1 MKIWVLIL
9 FSVSV
14 FSLKAQIYYRVECE
28 VSIKELHED
37 GKQQLMVGKV
47 YFDKHIREI
56 VYDIRFPSPM
66 RFAVTDFG
74 VLSDSTKVGMD
85 KQFTQHLVDFSVF
98 NLVLSG
104 KLNYFGL
111 DNTQYQ
117 LVDVKKEE
125 DMVISEWALP
135 EEMGSDFG
143 NMLVSQKQNRLY
155 GMVSLDAE
163 GEVISKQFFTEYQKV
178 NDVLFPSKLIQLN
191 YKNGKAVD
199 KKITT
204 FRAIKLNAAHDESYR
219 FN

>member
-1 MKIWVLIL
+1 MKRWFFIWL
-9 FSVSV
+9 
-14 FSLKAQIYYRVECE
+14 SLSALSLQAQIYYRVECE
-28 VSIKELHED
+28 VSIKEIRED

-47 YFDKHIREI
+47 YFDKYIREI
-56 VYDIRFPSPM
+56 IYDIRFPSSM

-74 VLSDSTKVGMD
+74 VVSDSTKVGMD

-117 LVDVKKEE
+117 LSNVNKEG
-125 DMVISEWALP
+125 DMVISEWSLP

-143 NMLVSQKQNRLY
+143 KMLVSQKGNQLY
-155 GMVSLDAE
+155 GMVSLDVE
-163 GEVISKQFFTEYQKV
+163 GNVVSKQFFTEYQKV
-178 NDVLFPSKLIQLN
+178 QDVLFPCKLIQLS
-191 YKNGKAVD
+191 YKEGEAVD

-204 FRAIKLNAAHDESYR
+204 FRSIKLNVENNENYR